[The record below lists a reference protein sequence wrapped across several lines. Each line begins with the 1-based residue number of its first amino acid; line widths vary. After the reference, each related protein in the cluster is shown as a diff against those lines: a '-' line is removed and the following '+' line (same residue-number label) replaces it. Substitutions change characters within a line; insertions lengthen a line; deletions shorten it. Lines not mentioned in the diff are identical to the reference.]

1 MSTTH
6 RNLILVTILVAAGC
20 RATDDGGG
28 AGSTGAVDSSG
39 GPVDTS
45 GATPATG
52 QTEGGASSTATTGD
66 ATGNASSTDATSV
79 ATSDDGATTGG
90 GPSGNASAWI
100 IEHFAEAP
108 TVTGEFDGRTAVETP
123 ALVLDASGT
132 NGKYAFDVREEEAP
146 VLAEVGFV
154 NVTVVDL
161 VSEDSFGAAISTGYA
176 PGTIAYLANVY
187 IEPNWPAWESYDT
200 TNYDGIVLDDS
211 AAFYA
216 EDLTIA
222 NWNADC
228 AIDIKAPIAQF
239 VRLETSGGGNRT
251 LRFWGSGPHYLVESS
266 VNNPDGTVLWFS
278 DCSSVTLNVYAST
291 FNGEAEVPAA
301 AIDCDQGDAPTIVYL
316 DVDPRTTG
324 EMHPMFSAG

>member
-6 RNLILVTILVAAGC
+6 RIRLILVTTLVSAGC
-20 RATDDGGG
+20 GARDDATGADVTGAVESSVGPTDTGDAAPGTDGADSGASVTTGADTTDSAASSSTTATTDDGT
-28 AGSTGAVDSSG
+28 STGEA
-39 GPVDTS
+39 
-45 GATPATG
+45 
-52 QTEGGASSTATTGD
+52 
-66 ATGNASSTDATSV
+66 
-79 ATSDDGATTGG
+79 
-90 GPSGNASAWI
+90 PSGNASAWI
-100 IEHFAEAP
+100 IEHFADAP
-108 TVTGEFDGRTAVETP
+108 TVTGEFDGRTAIETP

-228 AIDIKAPIAQF
+228 AIDIKSPIAQF

-251 LRFWGSGPHYLVESS
+251 LRIWGSGPHYLVESS
-266 VNNPDGTVLWFS
+266 VNNPDGTILWFS
-278 DCSSVTLNVYAST
+278 DCASVTLNVYAST
-291 FNGEAEVPAA
+291 FNGEAEVPAG

-316 DVDPRTTG
+316 DTDPRTTG